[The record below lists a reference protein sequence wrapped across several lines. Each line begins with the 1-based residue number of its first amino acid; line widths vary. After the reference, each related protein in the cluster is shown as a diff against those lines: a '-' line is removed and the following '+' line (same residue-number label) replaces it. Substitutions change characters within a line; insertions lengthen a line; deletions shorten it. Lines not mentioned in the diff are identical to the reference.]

1 MTGRTLAAIGLAV
14 LALVAICAL
23 TVSTLTSTVDG
34 FLLDEDAA
42 RFERL
47 RLVDAEQQSQ
57 ETQEA
62 QARAEEAQRQVE
74 IERERAAQEEAKER
88 QREYEV
94 EWQRAYGERVRDEA
108 AAYTTRRMADAS
120 YKAIQRQGHLLALSH
135 LQYTFFGG
143 VLMAGLIFCGL
154 GVLIW
159 YGDKQRQNKRL
170 GVEEV
175 LDETLQRRLQ

>member
-1 MTGRTLAAIGLAV
+1 MTGR
-14 LALVAICAL
+14 ALVATGLIVLVLIASCAWTASAL
-23 TVSTLTSTVDG
+23 TGAVDG

-47 RLVDAEQQSQ
+47 RLVDVEQQRQ
-57 ETQEA
+57 ETKEAEA
-62 QARAEEAQRQVE
+62 QAEEAARQVE

-135 LQYTFFGG
+135 LQYIFFGG
-143 VLMAGLIFCGL
+143 VVMAGLVFGGL
-154 GVLIW
+154 AALVW
-159 YGDKQRQNKRL
+159 YGDRIAKK
-170 GVEEV
+170 GAK
-175 LDETLQRRLQ
+175 

>member
-1 MTGRTLAAIGLAV
+1 MAGR
-14 LALVAICAL
+14 ALVAILLAALLLFAVCAVVVSAL
-23 TVSTLTSTVDG
+23 TNAVDG

-47 RLVDAEQQSQ
+47 RLADVEQQRQ
-57 ETQEA
+57 ETREA

-74 IERERAAQEEAKER
+74 VERERAAQEEAKER

-135 LQYTFFGG
+135 LQYIFFGG
-143 VLMAGLIFCGL
+143 VVMAGLTFGGL
-154 GVLIW
+154 GVLVW
-159 YGDKQRQNKRL
+159 YADRRVRWRQ
-170 GVEEV
+170 
-175 LDETLQRRLQ
+175 ETEPS